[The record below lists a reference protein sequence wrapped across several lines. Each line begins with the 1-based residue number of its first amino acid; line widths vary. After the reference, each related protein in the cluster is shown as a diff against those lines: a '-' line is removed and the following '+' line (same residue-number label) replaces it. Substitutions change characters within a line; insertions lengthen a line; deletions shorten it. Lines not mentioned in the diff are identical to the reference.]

1 MAKITWDDRT
11 NSGADSEV
19 SASIFNDTKTSV
31 NTLYDV
37 IEARLGTT
45 SSASNIELSISGGM
59 EVSGSIL
66 PATDKI
72 SSSSSFD
79 LGSPTAAWNEIYVSN
94 GSLNFVDDAGIT
106 SFTKQELVD
115 IQSGK
120 SATTGSKGGVTSGSW
135 STTKAI
141 FSEDDDSTLIRFG
154 DNRMYL
160 STQGGLMVDI
170 TGSDITY
177 GVSGSTNTHTFWSGI
192 TIYGNTPA
200 VVSIGDVAVG
210 GLNTSAGIFTFGY
223 AGNGTS
229 NALTAGQTYVY
240 GYDVTTAT
248 VTSFLNIGFNSIIS
262 GSHGLSQG
270 YETRAGW
277 YSHAE
282 GYQTEAGIKP
292 WHSSSVNPITQNLW
306 QWSHAEGYQSKAE
319 TTYSHAEGL
328 NTLTTGT
335 LGGAAADGAHAEG
348 KETISRGEAAH
359 AEGYQTIAYAPQ
371 SHTEGYLSETW
382 QSAAWAHAEGIGTI
396 ASGSGQHVQGK
407 YNTRGNTTSLM
418 VIGNGLSDGARS
430 DLALF
435 NTDGIEFTADFT
447 ASLISASG
455 QLFAGIPEDTDESGT
470 NVVVFN
476 PSTGE
481 FEYTG
486 SFNGEGGSD
495 GDWHITT
502 NDLNVT
508 SSRNVLITGSVMQ
521 GEAGLIAQNSSVAQG
536 SLTRAIGVSSHAE
549 GRETLAESNYSH
561 AEGFFTSASS
571 AYSHAEGDATKTTNF
586 AAHSEGRYSLASGRS
601 SHAEGAGTLSSADYS
616 HAEGYYTTASG
627 LASHAEGSTTRAISI
642 YSHAEGLY
650 TLASET
656 GSHAE
661 GAYTHAEGIASHAE
675 GISTYAQG
683 DYAHAEGAHTIASGQ
698 GSHAEGSG
706 SKATGEYSH
715 AEGFESVASGDFAYV
730 RGYRVS
736 ASGDYSYAIGG
747 LSNNALGNY
756 SIVEG
761 DYNLASGSYTHT
773 RGTYTTASGQHSFA
787 EGLRSKTHISASYAR
802 AEGQD
807 THAIGIG
814 AHAAGSGSVAGF
826 YSPEV
831 GPTPETHSGN
841 YSYAGGL
848 GTVATEDYIHAVGMY
863 NTTGSTSGAFV
874 IGNGTSDSDR
884 KNLAYFAID
893 GILLDTGSLPTSD
906 PQNVGQLYRTSS
918 AHFGVQGD
926 LQVLLISQG

>member
-45 SSASNIELSISGGM
+45 SSSSNIELSISGGM

-66 PATDKI
+66 PATNKI
-72 SSSSSFD
+72 SSLSSFD

-106 SFTKQELVD
+106 SFTKQELDD

-160 STQGGLMVDI
+160 STQGGLMIDI
-170 TGSDITY
+170 TGSNITY
-177 GVSGSTNTHTFWSGI
+177 GVSGSTNTHTMYGGI
-192 TIYGNTPA
+192 TVYGNTPA

-210 GLNTSAGIFTFGY
+210 SPNDTTSAGIFTFGQIV
-223 AGNGTS
+223 NGQTS
-229 NALTAGQTYVY
+229 ALGAGQTYVY
-240 GYDVTTAT
+240 NYDNQI
-248 VTSFLNIGFNSIIS
+248 TSFLNIGYSSIIS
-262 GSHGLSQG
+262 GSFGVAQG
-270 YETRAGW
+270 SETRAGW

-292 WHSSSVNPITQNLW
+292 YNIATVNPITQNLW

-418 VIGNGLSDGARS
+418 VIGNGVSDGARS

-495 GDWHITT
+495 DDWHITT
-502 NDLNVT
+502 DDLNVT
-508 SSRNVLITGSVMQ
+508 SSRNVLITGSVDITGSLKQ
-521 GEAGLIAQNSSVAQG
+521 GILVDAAGEASHAQG
-536 SLTRAIGVSSHAE
+536 FQTSAG
-549 GRETLAESNYSH
+549 GNYSH
-561 AEGFFTSASS
+561 AEGKSSKASGNH
-571 AYSHAEGDATKTTNF
+571 SHAEGYFTTTIGDNS
-586 AAHSEGRYSLASGRS
+586 HTEGYY
-601 SHAEGAGTLSSADYS
+601 TTTSANYS
-616 HAEGYYTTASG
+616 HAEGYGTLAKGQGSHVEGYYAIASG
-627 LASHAEGSTTRAISI
+627 S
-642 YSHAEGLY
+642 YSHAEGRSTVSIGL
-650 TLASET
+650 S
-656 GSHAE
+656 SHAE
-661 GAYTHAEGIASHAE
+661 GKFTTASNSAAHSEGSNTHAEGIASHAE

-826 YSPEV
+826 YGPEV